1 MQSKVNLSHPRFNN
15 LVFMRFNDLILV
27 TLEFLPLEN
36 HIYSLYR
43 QTQV

>member
-15 LVFMRFNDLILV
+15 LVFMRFNDLIFV

-43 QTQV
+43 QSEA